1 MKKFVFPLFSLLLF
15 FSTSVQAKIVDPSKI
30 YTYEQ
35 FLSDVGS
42 IKEAYG
48 ELVQIRTIGQT
59 YFGNEILAIKI
70 GTGKKNILFIGA
82 HHGREWLTSSLLMV
96 MLENYVHSYK
106 NGEMYGPYDSSYLN
120 EISIWF
126 IPMLNPDGVLI
137 QQNSVP
143 KVFLDQ
149 VYLMNEGSHNFSRWK
164 ANGIGID
171 LNRQYPAGWDD
182 LPITKY
188 PSYQFYKGEKPLQAK
203 EVVAITKFVNEIQPL
218 IAVAYHSSGQ
228 EIYWNYHNR
237 ENTRRDREIAANIAE
252 LTGYTLGKPPKRAFG
267 GGFTDWFITSKQRP
281 ALTIEICPTVEEG
294 PPPITTFKEEWL
306 RNQYVGF
313 ELIEEARKLIKK

>member
-1 MKKFVFPLFSLLLF
+1 MKKLLFLLFSLFVLF
-15 FSTSVQAKIVDPSKI
+15 SSPVQAKIVDPSKV

-35 FLSDVGS
+35 LLSDVGS

-48 ELVQIRTIGQT
+48 DLVQIKTIGQT
-59 YFGNEILAIKI
+59 YFGNNILAIKL

-96 MLENYVHSYK
+96 MLESYVNSYK
-106 NGEMYGPYDSSYLN
+106 NGAMYGPYHSSGLN

-126 IPMLNPDGVLI
+126 IPMLNPDGVMI
-137 QQNSVP
+137 QQNSAP
-143 KVFLDQ
+143 EVFLDQ

-171 LNRQYPAGWDD
+171 LNRQYPAGWRE
-182 LPITKY
+182 LPKTNS
-188 PSYQFYKGEKPLQAK
+188 PSYQFYKGKKPLQAR

-228 EIYWNYHNR
+228 EIYWNYHNG
-237 ENTRRDREIAANIAE
+237 ENTRRDKRIAVNIAE
-252 LTGYTLGKPPKRAFG
+252 LTGYSLGKPPKRAVG
-267 GGFTDWFITSKQRP
+267 GGFTDWFIASIHRP
-281 ALTIEICPTVEEG
+281 ALTIEICPSVEQG
-294 PPPITTFKEEWL
+294 PPPIKTFKDEWH

-313 ELIEEARKLIKK
+313 ELIEEAKKLIK